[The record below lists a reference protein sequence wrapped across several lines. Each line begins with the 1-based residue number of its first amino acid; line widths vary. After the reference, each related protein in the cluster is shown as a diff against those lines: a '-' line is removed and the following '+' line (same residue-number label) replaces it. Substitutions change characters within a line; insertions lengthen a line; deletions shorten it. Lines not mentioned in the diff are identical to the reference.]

1 MPSLS
6 QLFAIILLIVA
17 ASITVGA
24 CVSTLGHDKSD
35 QNSDADSTGA
45 TATSDPTASTGTAT
59 VSSASPSST
68 AVAYTL
74 ASCLDLYAKSA
85 PSAPLTYPCDACLPF
100 LRNAT
105 NDFSSSSGSAST
117 GVGSALQFCA
127 LQSLHASV
135 KDTDGLTGWMNNA
148 SPCNGWSGITCD
160 DLGRIN
166 GLTLIYP
173 SVPTSLDA
181 SLSGLVSLKSF
192 KLIGNT
198 ATPSGTL
205 PAALFALSNLTN
217 IDIESTSLTG
227 LSTQSFDKLT
237 QLTSL
242 VLSSNA
248 KLGTS
253 LPSLSAAK
261 GLLTLAVTGQSLNSV
276 DTTSLP
282 SSLTYLDLSYNSLS
296 GQFADL
302 TLLSSLTTLYLN
314 YNSFTGVSDT
324 STFPSSLQTLSLA
337 SNSNL
342 SGQLPASLCSSST
355 LATCDMR
362 NTALGAS
369 MQTNGSVTSYQTYTK
384 TAQQVYATTIA
395 GSGVMLVTTTTSS
408 PATSTYVNAATA
420 SASCGPCI
428 F

>member
-1 MPSLS
+1 M
-6 QLFAIILLIVA
+6 IILIVA
-17 ASITVGA
+17 ASVTIGV
-24 CVSTLGHDKSD
+24 CVSQFTGDKS
-35 QNSDADSTGA
+35 QEASSSDPSATGASTTGA
-45 TATSDPTASTGTAT
+45 TASGSDTASAP
-59 VSSASPSST
+59 SPSST

-74 ASCLDLYAKSA
+74 ASCLDMYAKSS

-105 NDFSSSSGSAST
+105 NDFISGSSS

-127 LQSLHASV
+127 LQSLHAST
-135 KDTDGLTGWMNNA
+135 KDADGLTGWMTNA
-148 SPCNGWSGITCD
+148 SPCNGWSGVTCD

-198 ATPSGTL
+198 ATPSGAV
-205 PAALFALSNLTN
+205 PSALFSLSNLAN

-227 LSTQSFDKLT
+227 LATQSFDKLT

-248 KLGTS
+248 KMGTS

-261 GLLTLAVTGQSLNSV
+261 GLLTLAVTGQSLSAV
-276 DTTSLP
+276 DTASLP

-302 TLLSSLTTLYLN
+302 TSLSSLTTLYLN

-324 STFPSSLQTLSLA
+324 STFPSTLQTLSFA

-342 SGQLPASLCSSST
+342 SGNLPSSLCSSTT

-362 NTALGAS
+362 NTGLGSS

-384 TAQQVYATTIA
+384 TAQQAYATTIA
-395 GSGVMLVTTTTSS
+395 GSGIMLVTTTTAN
-408 PATSTYVNAATA
+408 PATSTYVSAATA